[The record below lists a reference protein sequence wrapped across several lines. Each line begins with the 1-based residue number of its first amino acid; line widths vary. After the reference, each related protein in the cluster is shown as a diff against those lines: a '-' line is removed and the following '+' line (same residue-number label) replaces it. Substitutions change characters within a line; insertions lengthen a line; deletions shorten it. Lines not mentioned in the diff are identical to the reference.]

1 MIVSH
6 LEGYLTGR
14 LLVAMPH
21 MQDSRFYKSLIFIC
35 GHDEN
40 GAMGLVINQHVDNL
54 TVHDLLTQ
62 MGLPL
67 EHSAPSFPVYAG
79 GPVEG
84 GRGFVLHTPDYENA
98 STLMIK
104 GRFALTSTVDILSV
118 IGQGEG
124 PRRLI
129 LALGYAGWGPGQLDA
144 EIQSNGWL
152 HLDADEDLVFNT
164 RPPQKWH
171 KAIERLGIQ
180 EIMLSADFG
189 HA

>member
-1 MIVSH
+1 MVSH
-6 LEGYLTGR
+6 LKGYLTGR
-14 LLVAMPH
+14 LLVSMPH

-40 GAMGLVINQHVDNL
+40 GAMGLVINQHVENL
-54 TVHDLLTQ
+54 TIHDLLVQ
-62 MGLPL
+62 MGLPVDEKAL
-67 EHSAPSFPVYAG
+67 SFPVYAG

-84 GRGFVLHTPDYENA
+84 GRGFVLHTTDYQNA
-98 STLMIK
+98 STLLIK
-104 GRFALTSTVDILSV
+104 DQFALTSTVDILS
-118 IGQGEG
+118 IIAQGGG

-152 HLDADEDLVFNT
+152 HLEADEELVFNIK
-164 RPPQKWH
+164 PLQKWQ

-180 EIMLSADFG
+180 EVMLSGDVG